1 MKQNNYISKVNSK
14 TKKIKKLGDTKSKLF
29 FHATSKQKQ
38 KKSTTNKTG
47 QGIGTWQQKENSIY
61 ETYRRFQKSGLLM
74 LNEAIK
80 LIIPS
85 LKKSLKLIFCSMIQD
100 EYHILNHQTPMVDC
114 HIVSCET
121 DRTVA

>member
-1 MKQNNYISKVNSK
+1 MIFSCYIK
-14 TKKIKKLGDTKSKLF
+14 TKRKEK
-29 FHATSKQKQ
+29 H
-38 KKSTTNKTG
+38 TNKTG
-47 QGIGTWQQKENSIY
+47 QGTDIDMWQQKEDSIY

-80 LIIPS
+80 SIIHS
-85 LKKSLKLIFCSMIQD
+85 LKKSLKLIFCSMVQD
-100 EYHILNHQTPMVDC
+100 EYHILNHQTPVVYC

>member
-29 FHATSKQKQ
+29 FHATPKQKQ
-38 KKSTTNKTG
+38 KKSTLTRLGKVSVRGNK
-47 QGIGTWQQKENSIY
+47 KENSIY